1 MAVLEIL
8 DLVKNVSYIL
18 EREETISARKSSQFR
33 IDENV
38 EIAASTH
45 MYVVNP
51 LFALG
56 LDILTTWH
64 SNSV

>member
-45 MYVVNP
+45 M
-51 LFALG
+51 
-56 LDILTTWH
+56 
-64 SNSV
+64 